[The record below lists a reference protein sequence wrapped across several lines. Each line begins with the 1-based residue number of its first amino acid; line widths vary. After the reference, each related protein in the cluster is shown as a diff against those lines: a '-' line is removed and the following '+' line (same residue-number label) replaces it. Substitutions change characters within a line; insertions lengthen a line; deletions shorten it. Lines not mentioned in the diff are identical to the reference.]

1 MTPLFS
7 YFDFGTWQI
16 QVIVT
21 LIAIDVL
28 LGIIAALMKKVFTLN
43 KVADFMKGPVLNFVF
58 GFAIIQILGNEFPH
72 LDFIVMVSFI
82 LIVIVLIA
90 SIFRNL
96 GKMGIPVPND
106 LKK

>member
-1 MTPLFS
+1 MTQLLS
-7 YFDFGTWQI
+7 YFYFGTWQI

-28 LGIIAALMKKVFTLN
+28 LGIIAALIKKVFSLN

-58 GFAIIQILGNEFPH
+58 GFAIIQVLGNEFTQ
-72 LDFIVMVSFI
+72 LSFIVTVSFV
-82 LIVIVLIA
+82 LIIIALIA
-90 SIFRNL
+90 SILKNL
-96 GKMGIPVPND
+96 GKIGIPVPND